1 LVKRG
6 VELLRIGDFAAARLL
21 LRPAAEAGD
30 VEAALLLGATYDPA
44 AVSDF
49 GALGLAPDPNVARAW
64 YQRAMEAG
72 SVEASRRI
80 ERLTRT
86 AQ

>member
-1 LVKRG
+1 V
-6 VELLRIGDFAAARLL
+6 

-30 VEAALLLGATYDPA
+30 AEAALLLGATFDPT
-44 AVSDF
+44 AVSDL
-49 GALGLAPDPNVARAW
+49 GALGLAPDPNVARVW

-86 AQ
+86 VQ

>member
-1 LVKRG
+1 M
-6 VELLRIGDFAAARLL
+6 GDFAAARLV
-21 LRPAAEAGD
+21 LRPAAEAGGH
-30 VEAALLLGATYDPA
+30 EAALLLGATYDPA
-44 AVSDF
+44 ALSDL
-49 GALGLAPDPNVARAW
+49 GALGLAPDPNMARAW